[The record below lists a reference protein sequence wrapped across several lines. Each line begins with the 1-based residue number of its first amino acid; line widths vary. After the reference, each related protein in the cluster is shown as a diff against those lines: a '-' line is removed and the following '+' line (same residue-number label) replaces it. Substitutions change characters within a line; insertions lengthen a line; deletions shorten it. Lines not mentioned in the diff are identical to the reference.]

1 MNPLAHLSRRP
12 PGTAHTDAVADAVTN
27 VEADAMAMAGTG
39 ADHDAQSVADMVSA
53 TRQLLAAWDL
63 AATHLSGGRSDLCVA
78 GPFAPDRSLPDPST
92 SARPRPAE
100 SMSASC
106 LAPIEATVMVT
117 MLSGFQIRQG
127 AGASIELP
135 KGKTRT
141 LLKLLLLQRH
151 RPLGRAR
158 LCNLLWPDSDA
169 ASARN
174 SLNVMLHRLRQLLPP
189 GACVRF
195 TAEGYRLV
203 VAGEVWLDVEQFVLH
218 AQTARQHEERGDG
231 AGAMAHYAAALDLY
245 GVDLVDDDDAG
256 PALAPDTQALR
267 AQLNQVLE
275 RLAILHEQAGDW
287 HACLQVALR
296 HLSLDECNEAAHRR
310 LMRCYA
316 GLGQIQLAE
325 RQYGACVRLLREQ
338 LGLSPD
344 AETTGLYRRIA
355 GREIDRESD

>member
-12 PGTAHTDAVADAVTN
+12 QGTAHTDAVADAIPH
-27 VEADAMAMAGTG
+27 VEADAMAMAD

-63 AATHLSGGRSDLCVA
+63 AATHLSGGRSELSA
-78 GPFAPDRSLPDPST
+78 TGLSAPGRSRPDPFPFG
-92 SARPRPAE
+92 RPWPAE
-100 SMSASC
+100 SMSANC
-106 LAPIEATVMVT
+106 QAPIDAAVIVT

-127 AGASIELP
+127 TGATIELP

-158 LCNLLWPDSDA
+158 LCSLLWPDSDA

-174 SLNVMLHRLRQLLPP
+174 SLNVMLHRLRRLLPS

-195 TAEGYRLV
+195 SAEGYRLV

-218 AQTARQHEERGDG
+218 AQAAGQHEERGDG
-231 AGAMAHYAAALDLY
+231 AGAMAHYAAALELY

-256 PALAPDTQALR
+256 PALAPDSQALR

-275 RLAILHEQAGDW
+275 RQAILHEQAGDW
-287 HACLQVALR
+287 HACLRVALR

-316 GLGQIQLAE
+316 GLGQVQLAE

-338 LGLSPD
+338 LGLPPD
-344 AETTGLYRRIA
+344 TETTRLYRRIA
-355 GREIDRESD
+355 GREVDREGA

>member
-12 PGTAHTDAVADAVTN
+12 PGTAHTDAVADA
-27 VEADAMAMAGTG
+27 MAMASTD

-63 AATHLSGGRSDLCVA
+63 AATHLGGGRSDLCAA
-78 GPFAPDRSLPDPST
+78 GLFAPDRSLPDPST
-92 SARPRPAE
+92 SARPWPAE

-106 LAPIEATVMVT
+106 LVPIDATVMVT

-127 AGASIELP
+127 TGATIELP

-174 SLNVMLHRLRQLLPP
+174 SLNVLVHRLRRVLPP
-189 GACVRF
+189 GAGVCHS
-195 TAEGYRLV
+195 AEGYRLV
-203 VAGEVWLDVEQFVLH
+203 VAGDLWLDVEQFVLH
-218 AQTARQHEERGDG
+218 AQAARQHEDRGDV
-231 AGAMAHYAAALDLY
+231 AGAVAHYAAALDLY
-245 GVDLVDDDDAG
+245 DVDLVDDDAG
-256 PALAPDTQALR
+256 PALAPDSQALR

-275 RLAILHEQAGDW
+275 RQAILHEQACDW

-296 HLSLDECNEAAHRR
+296 HLGLDECNEAAHRR

-325 RQYGACVRLLREQ
+325 QQYGACVRLMREQ

-344 AETTGLYRRIA
+344 AETTLLVRRIA
-355 GREIDRESD
+355 GRAGGRV